1 MAYDTK
7 TVALTGQRVGEL
19 ERVKDLLS
27 GMDIDYGGS
36 NQQALSAAMQ
46 VFIAYVER
54 GGDVGFEWYDG
65 RQNNRVIR
73 NG

>member
-36 NQQALSAAMQ
+36 NQQALS
-46 VFIAYVER
+46 
-54 GGDVGFEWYDG
+54 GGDASLYRLRRARRRCWL
-65 RQNNRVIR
+65 
-73 NG
+73 

>member
-65 RQNNRVIR
+65 RQNNRVLR